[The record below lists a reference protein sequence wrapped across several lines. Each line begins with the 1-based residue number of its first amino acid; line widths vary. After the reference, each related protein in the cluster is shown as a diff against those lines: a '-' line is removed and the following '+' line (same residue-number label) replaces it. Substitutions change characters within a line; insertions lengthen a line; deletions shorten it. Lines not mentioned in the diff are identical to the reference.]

1 MYKLFTILFLLILS
15 LLGYG
20 QNYYSDFVDGRIWF
34 RVEAASNFINQ
45 SQIIDVNNIPFDVS
59 EEILSLSKT
68 YSLLKLSK
76 PFSKATSSKE
86 LLNTYLLTFKDY
98 SKVDEIIEDLSQNI
112 NIKYAEK
119 IPLDKEIYTP
129 DDQHLSSC
137 WSINKT
143 QAELAWDISKGD
155 SNIVVAIVEG
165 AIQVTHEDLKN
176 VLWINKDEIPNNN
189 IDDDNNGYVD
199 DINGWDIADND
210 ADVNPPNNSWT
221 LGVHVAGIA
230 GAETDNAIGIPSI
243 GFGISIMPIKSTQDA
258 SGPGFVESG
267 YDAIYYAA
275 LNNANV
281 INCSWGGTNFSQ
293 TGQDIVNWAWNRG
306 SIVVAA
312 SGNGDLLT
320 GIGINIDVTN
330 MYPCNFDHVIGV
342 ASSASNDIKA
352 TSSNYGNV
360 IDVTAPG
367 VNIFS
372 CFPGNNYTSNSGTSM
387 ASPFVAGLLGLMIS
401 YKPNFPKEQIIS
413 CMYSSCDNIDSQN
426 PGYVGKLG
434 AGRVNSYQ
442 AMLCLQNLVSN
453 PPVVDFTY
461 SNISNCSPVVS
472 FSDLSTNYPDSWEWD
487 MNSDGIVDYTSQ
499 NPTHSFSS
507 SGLHT
512 ITLSVSNE
520 VGSSSKTKT
529 DFININADYAPSV
542 DGASVCPGE
551 TTELLSI
558 SGNVL
563 SWYDD
568 QSTLQAIHSG
578 SSFTTTLL
586 NQSTTFYA
594 AIKQLGS
601 ISNIGKK
608 YPLVGAGSNSSNKEY
623 LVFDVY
629 KAIEI
634 VSVEVKALGSSN
646 RTIEIIDSSG
656 NVVFQKTINIQSS
669 GTHRVDLNAHI
680 LPGTSYKMGLEY
692 NSTINLHRNT
702 SNVSFP
708 YSSGLMSITSST
720 DGLSNYYFFYDWEI
734 RDEGCES
741 HRVAIDVRVEEC
753 TGFTDLS
760 EVIIYPNPN
769 NGEFFIKLPQDSEG
783 SLSILNNLG
792 QIIHE
797 EEFYITAESHDIN
810 LSSLSYGNY
819 VIRLNVNGE
828 LLSRK
833 FIIFK

>member
-1 MYKLFTILFLLILS
+1 MYKSFTILFLLILS
-15 LLGYG
+15 LIGYG

-34 RVEAASNFINQ
+34 RVELASNFINQ
-45 SQIIDVNNIPFDVS
+45 SQIKDFNNIPFTINED
-59 EEILSLSKT
+59 ILSLSSK
-68 YSLLKLSK
+68 YSFIKLSK
-76 PFSKATSSKE
+76 PFSKAKSSKE

-98 SKVDEIIEDLSQNI
+98 SKVDEIIEDLSQNV
-112 NIKYAEK
+112 NIKFAEK
-119 IPLDKEIYTP
+119 IPLDKEFYTP
-129 DDQHLSSC
+129 DDQHLNSC

-143 QAELAWDISKGD
+143 QAKLAWDISKGD

-199 DINGWDIADND
+199 DINGWDISDND
-210 ADVNPPNNSWT
+210 SDVNPPNNSWSH
-221 LGVHVAGIA
+221 GVHVAGIA

-267 YDAIYYAA
+267 YDAIYYAT

-312 SGNGDLLT
+312 SGNGDPLT
-320 GIGINIDVTN
+320 GIGINIDITN
-330 MYPCNFDHVIGV
+330 VYPCNFDHVIGV

-352 TSSNYGNV
+352 TSSNYGNI

-372 CFPGNNYTSNSGTSM
+372 CFPGNNYTANSGTSM

-401 YKPNFPKEQIIS
+401 YKPNIPKEQIIS
-413 CMYSSCDNIDSQN
+413 CLYSSCDNIDSQN

-442 AMLCLQNLVSN
+442 AMLCLQNLVSS

-461 SNISNCSPVVS
+461 SNISNCSPLVS
-472 FSDLSTNYPDSWEWD
+472 FSDLSTNYPDNWLWD
-487 MNSDGIVDYTSQ
+487 FGDGDTSILQ

-512 ITLSVSNE
+512 ITLSVSNDNGDDTE
-520 VGSSSKTKT
+520 TKI
-529 DFININADYAPSV
+529 DLININADYSPKV
-542 DGASVCPGE
+542 YGASVCPGDS
-551 TTELLSI
+551 TELVSFY
-558 SGNVL
+558 GDDL

-568 QSTLQAIHSG
+568 QNSQKAIHLG
-578 SSFTTTLL
+578 SSFTTNSL

-608 YPLVGAGSNSSNKEY
+608 YHTVGTGSNSSNKEY

-634 VSVEVKALGSSN
+634 VSVEVHALGSSN

-656 NVVFQKTINIQSS
+656 NVVFKKRINIQSS
-669 GTHRVDLNAHI
+669 GTHRLNLNAHL
-680 LPGTSYKMGLEY
+680 LPGNSYKMGLEF

-708 YSSGLMSITSST
+708 YSSGLMSIISSS
-720 DGLSNYYFFYDWEI
+720 DGLSNYYFFYDWQI
-734 RDEGCES
+734 REEGCES
-741 HRVAIDVRVEEC
+741 HRVAIDVRVDEC

-769 NGEFFIKLPQDSEG
+769 IGEFIIKLPKDSEG

-792 QIIHE
+792 QTIHE

-810 LSSLSYGNY
+810 LLSLAYGNY
-819 VIRLNVNGE
+819 VLRLNINGE
-828 LLSRK
+828 IISKK
-833 FIIFK
+833 FIVYK